1 MFFVRISRFL
11 TLICVCFTLYIPNLY
26 SLEPYTVRTVYF
38 MPTDSIDR
46 SAWLDLDNIM
56 KNNQEV
62 YESEME
68 RHGFP
73 GKTFRLETDNQG
85 QVIVHKI
92 KGMHNKAHY
101 SGDTYALV
109 KQELQV
115 RFNDKKNIY
124 AIVVGGM
131 PVLQWGQ
138 AGGVAGASPGGWW
151 NKGEDHAFI
160 VSGETTLANTEQ
172 VILHELGHAFG
183 LWHIALYD
191 PQEFILGSGK
201 KLSLHEARWLSKS
214 YYFNDVWIF
223 GFAPSIV
230 KFHGAEAFGD
240 DIRFRV
246 DVTDPNG
253 LHQAYA
259 WLNTNIVGWDFLHG
273 NDDTATFDVE
283 RRFVENDTELW
294 IQLMDSHGNWLWYRI
309 NYVLPEQSISANDGT
324 QKYLTIRDRR
334 IHSLVPINNEKEWCG
349 WENAG
354 IFEKPPNKP
363 RPELPRWYLN
373 FPELDE
379 WDSWF
384 YSHAKSRFV
393 YDISNSHYNT
403 FQAIL
408 YMPNDCNEA
417 DKADIEIILY
427 ADNNEFFHSGVLRP
441 ADAKNKKITA
451 QFPKDTNILTIEVTD
466 AKDGINCDHFVLGN
480 ARVFVSEP
488 DDIDDD
494 VVENEVED
502 NEVCVNCMENIDKD
516 TIEEDLSVSFQNKL
530 TTRWATIKERR

>member
-1 MFFVRISRFL
+1 MFFVRIFRFI
-11 TLICVCFTLYIPNLY
+11 TFICVCFTLYIPNLY

-46 SAWLDLDNIM
+46 SDWLDLDNIM

-68 RHGFP
+68 RHGFL
-73 GKTFRLETDNQG
+73 GKTFRLETDKQG

-92 KGMHNKAHY
+92 KGRHNKVHY

-109 KQELQV
+109 TQELQV

-124 AIVVGGM
+124 AIVVAGM
-131 PVLQWGQ
+131 PGLQWGQ
-138 AGGVAGASPGGWW
+138 AGGVASASPGGWW

-183 LWHIALYD
+183 LWHIVLYD

-230 KFHGAEAFGD
+230 NFHGTEAFGN

-246 DVTDPNG
+246 DVTDQNG

-259 WLNTNIVGWDFLHG
+259 MLNTNIVGWDFLNG

-294 IQLMDSHGNWLWYRI
+294 IQLMDNDGNWLWYRI
-309 NYVLPEQSISANDGT
+309 NYVLPEQPTAENDGI

-334 IHSLVPINNEKEWCG
+334 IHSLVPINNENEWCG

-354 IFEKPPNKP
+354 IFEKQPNRH
-363 RPELPRWYLN
+363 RPQLPNWYIDVPKLN
-373 FPELDE
+373 E

-393 YDISNSHYNT
+393 YDVSNGGYNR
-403 FQAIL
+403 FESLL
-408 YMPNDCNEA
+408 YMPNPCNGT
-417 DKADIEIILY
+417 ADIEIICL
-427 ADNNEFFHSGVLRP
+427 ADDVQVYHSDVLRP
-441 ADAKNKKITA
+441 PAAQNKRILVD
-451 QFPKDTNILTIEVTD
+451 FPSDTKTFTIEVTD
-466 AKDGINCDHFVLGN
+466 AKDGIACDHFVLGN
-480 ARVFVSEP
+480 ARVFISEP
-488 DDIDDD
+488 ADIDDD